1 MHEIELTKVNR
12 LLLAEAFRAC
22 KRVDY
27 SIDCVVEGQMG
38 RAFADSLSE
47 PTVFC
52 IATGP
57 FRYFAGDPRS
67 PGGLEMVR
75 EIEPYSL
82 LQPAPPG
89 WLDVWREVHGERLA
103 DFPRYSFSTESL
115 SPAHLQALL
124 DGSGYRDSIAPV
136 TADLAQRIARQGE
149 DYLEISDFDSPED
162 FEARG
167 MGFAAMAGE
176 EVVGTAY
183 SSLVCS
189 KGIEVSIFVGEKHRR
204 QGAAAAL
211 ASRLVLECLRRG
223 LRPNWDAAN
232 PESCRLALKLG
243 FKFVETYNAYYVER
257 RDSAQA

>member
-1 MHEIELTKVNR
+1 MHEIELTKANR
-12 LLLAEAFRAC
+12 LRLAEAFRQN

-27 SIDCVVEGQMG
+27 SIECVVEGQMG

-47 PTVFC
+47 PTAYC

-57 FRYFAGDPRS
+57 FRYFAGDARS

-75 EIEPYSL
+75 DIVPYTL
-82 LQPAPPG
+82 LQPPPPG
-89 WLDVWREVHGERLA
+89 WLDVMSEVHGERLA
-103 DFPRYSFSTESL
+103 DFPRYSFATESL
-115 SPAHLQALL
+115 SVGHLQALL
-124 DGSGYRDSIAPV
+124 DGSNYRDSIAPV
-136 TADLAQRIARQGE
+136 TADLARKIARQGE
-149 DYLEISDFDSPED
+149 DYLEISDFDSAED
-162 FEARG
+162 FEDRG
-167 MGFAAMAGE
+167 IGFAAMAGE
-176 EVVGTAY
+176 EVAGTAY

-204 QGAAAAL
+204 QGVATAL

-243 FKFVETYNAYYVER
+243 FTFIEQYDAHYVER
-257 RDSAQA
+257 